1 MALVNQSGSYL
12 SYLSSSYLLGREEQL
27 DGSINQ
33 TPAADSPFVVQDVV
47 TISSDAQSFLEA
59 QAKAQDLTP
68 AADLIADLKSHG
80 NLISASFVGKNLQ
93 GIDLT
98 GAFLYKADF
107 SSATLDYSVLKDAWL
122 SGADF
127 TGATLIGADLRGAN
141 LSGATGLTSD
151 ALRHARVDTS
161 TSLPIGVVLKSTED
175 ITEVRHLDV
184 VA

>member
-12 SYLSSSYLLGREEQL
+12 SYLSSSYLLGRENQL
-27 DGSINQ
+27 DGTINQ
-33 TPAADSPFVVQDVV
+33 VPKTNSPFVVEDVI

-59 QAKAQDLTP
+59 QAKVQDLTP
-68 AADLIADLKSHG
+68 TADLVADIKSHG
-80 NLISASFVGKNLQ
+80 NLVSASFAGKNLK
-93 GIDLT
+93 GVDLT

-107 SSATLDYSVLKDAWL
+107 SSATLDYSVFKDAWL

-161 TSLPIGVVLKSTED
+161 TSLPIGVVLKSSEEITD
-175 ITEVRHLDV
+175 IGHLDV